1 MSVQCTGGSRS
12 FAKADNILEDEE
24 CSGWSL
30 EVPKHL
36 QKPNLSQRKDHGHWW
51 FADALIHYRF
61 LNPGETI
68 TSEKYT
74 RQINERHWK
83 LQCPQP
89 ARVNRKGPI
98 LQNNTQKHVAQPTL
112 QKLNQLGYNVLFHP
126 PYSPDPSPTD
136 YHFFEHLNNFLQG
149 KCFHHS
155 RKQKMLSK
163 SSSNPKARIFLCY
176 RNKLA
181 SRWQKCVDRNGSCFD
196 E

>member
-1 MSVQCTGGSRS
+1 MFIHHFNAHFSLSYFFANDLFLGVYFRLWRLCQTKSKFKGFSYSSSKCVIKHGRQLAISATHLAREPLMSVQCTGGSRS

-74 RQINERHWK
+74 RQINERH
-83 LQCPQP
+83 
-89 ARVNRKGPI
+89 
-98 LQNNTQKHVAQPTL
+98 
-112 QKLNQLGYNVLFHP
+112 
-126 PYSPDPSPTD
+126 
-136 YHFFEHLNNFLQG
+136 
-149 KCFHHS
+149 
-155 RKQKMLSK
+155 
-163 SSSNPKARIFLCY
+163 
-176 RNKLA
+176 
-181 SRWQKCVDRNGSCFD
+181 
-196 E
+196 